1 MKNPITQTTNTSR
14 ALAAE
19 TLANSPH
26 AAASPW
32 VDRHGLAKH
41 YTVSVR
47 TADGWKAENR
57 VPFRKVGRRVLFNL
71 ISVEAAL
78 AAYDV
83 NAKNS

>member
-1 MKNPITQTTNTSR
+1 MNNKTIKSSDTNRTV
-14 ALAAE
+14 AAE
-19 TLANSPH
+19 TLADSPL

-57 VPFRKVGRRVLFNL
+57 VPFRKVGRRVFFNL
-71 ISVEAAL
+71 DSVEAAL

-83 NAKNS
+83 KAKR